1 MIKINQDFLGSTYL
15 FDKVQYFPKFCSFE
29 SYLDFNTF
37 AFLSDK
43 LEESVIIEKH
53 GKLKIELFEKT
64 FLGQQ
69 IITELNNCFDLNNKQ
84 VDLHLYGSMI
94 KKGLTYNHVD
104 QEDVILIGA
113 FGKVIYN
120 IYSEELGKFNSITL
134 EEGDLLIVPKN
145 TEHSAIPLCPRI
157 VISVGIY

>member
-1 MIKINQDFLGSTYL
+1 MIKINENFLGTSYL
-15 FDKVQYFPKFCSFE
+15 FDKVQYFPKFCTFKN
-29 SYLDFNTF
+29 YLDFNTF

-43 LEESVIIEKH
+43 LEESVFIEQH

-64 FLGQQ
+64 FLGQE
-69 IITELNNCFDLNNKQ
+69 IIKELSSCFNLENKQ

-94 KKGLTYNHVD
+94 KKGLTYNHLD
-104 QEDVILIGA
+104 QEDVLLIGA

-120 IYSEELGKFNSITL
+120 IYSENLGKFDSITL
-134 EEGDLLIVPKN
+134 EEGDMLIVPKN

-157 VISVGIY
+157 VISAGVY

>member
-1 MIKINQDFLGSTYL
+1 LIKINQNFLGVNYL
-15 FDKVQYFPKFCSFE
+15 FDKVQYFPKFCNFVS
-29 SYLDFNTF
+29 SLDFNTF

-43 LEESVIIEKH
+43 LEQSVFIEQH

-64 FLGQQ
+64 FTGQE
-69 IITELNNCFDLNNKQ
+69 IIKELSSCFNLENKK

-94 KKGLTYNHVD
+94 KKGLTYNHLD
-104 QEDVILIGA
+104 QEDVLLIGA

-120 IYSEELGKFNSITL
+120 IYSEELGRFDSITL
-134 EEGDLLIVPKN
+134 EEGDMLIVPKN

-157 VISVGIY
+157 VISAGVY